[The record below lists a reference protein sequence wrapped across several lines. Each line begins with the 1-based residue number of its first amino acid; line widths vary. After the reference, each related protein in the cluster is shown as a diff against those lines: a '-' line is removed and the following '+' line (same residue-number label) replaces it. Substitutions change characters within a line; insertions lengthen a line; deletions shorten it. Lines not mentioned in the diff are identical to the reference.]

1 MDEPSDNNIDNTRYY
16 LKEENFRDAIE
27 ETKAI
32 TKATNITKIKKI
44 AGKFIPKKLHEIDT
58 DIILSKFLDIVNNQK
73 YTKKF
78 QYLRVESGIEITTDG
93 FMELMDHI
101 TLSVLYE
108 YINELEAK
116 KKVQTVLNENGEI
129 CIVPYPKQ

>member
-1 MDEPSDNNIDNTRYY
+1 MNDPYDNNLDDVKYFLKKDNF
-16 LKEENFRDAIE
+16 KEAIQ

-32 TKATNITKIKKI
+32 TKATNITKVRKI
-44 AGKFIPKKLHEIDT
+44 AGKYTPKKLHEIDT
-58 DIILSKFLDIVNNQK
+58 DIILSRFLDIVNNQK

-78 QYLRVESGIEITTDG
+78 QYVTVESGIEITTTG

-101 TLSVLYE
+101 TLSILYD

-116 KKVQTVLNENGEI
+116 KKVQTVLGENGVI
-129 CIVPYPKQ
+129 SVIPYRN